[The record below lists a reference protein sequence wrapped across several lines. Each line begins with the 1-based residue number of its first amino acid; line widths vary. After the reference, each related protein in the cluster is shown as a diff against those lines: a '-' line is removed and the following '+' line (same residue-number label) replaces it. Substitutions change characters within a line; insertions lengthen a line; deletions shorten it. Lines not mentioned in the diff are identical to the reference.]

1 MQIKVLVDIIEYE
14 DLQKILDYYNSNK
27 SIDEEPLEVL
37 DRCEGGFKIAIPY
50 MKDIM
55 CDMNRKIKQ
64 LRWSKKYLV
73 PETYINFTEK
83 EQILLYDS
91 LVYALG
97 NENVILVE

>member
-27 SIDEEPLEVL
+27 SINEEPLELL
-37 DRCEGGFKIAIPY
+37 DRSEGGFKIGIPY

-55 CDMNRKIKQ
+55 CDANRKIKQ

-73 PETYINFTEK
+73 PQTYINFTEK
-83 EQILLYDS
+83 EQDLLYNS

-97 NENVILVE
+97 NENVILK

>member
-64 LRWSKKYLV
+64 LRWNKKYLV
-73 PETYINFTEK
+73 PEKIHKFYRKRTKI
-83 EQILLYDS
+83 
-91 LVYALG
+91 
-97 NENVILVE
+97 VI